1 MVISNFPILEITE
14 NNPPILRTRSLNKKT
29 GDEKREPEDLAS
41 ALVTVVQSI
50 NESKCPD
57 AFFEPLMKA
66 ITEMLK
72 DETISY
78 ETCDKC

>member
-1 MVISNFPILEITE
+1 MMHKNEVCFITGGE
-14 NNPPILRTRSLNKKT
+14 M
-29 GDEKREPEDLAS
+29 REPEDLAS

-50 NESKCPD
+50 NECKCTD

-72 DETISY
+72 DV
-78 ETCDKC
+78 DD